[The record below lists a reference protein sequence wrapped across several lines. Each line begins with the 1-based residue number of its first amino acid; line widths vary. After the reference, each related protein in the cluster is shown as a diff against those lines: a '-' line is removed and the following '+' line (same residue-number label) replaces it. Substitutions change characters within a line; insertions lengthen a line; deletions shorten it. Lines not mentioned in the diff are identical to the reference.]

1 MTTQAYRRSQHSVS
15 VLHAHLVFVTK
26 YRRKVFTDDM
36 LTFTEHT
43 MRGACDELG
52 ADLVE
57 FNGEADHVHLLAAY
71 PPTLAIST
79 LVQRLKGRTAYAVR
93 REFTG
98 ARVSVPACAGTSGRR
113 PISPSPAAAHHY
125 RSSSNTSTAK
135 PDHSDRRATPGDKQD
150 GLTPD

>member
-1 MTTQAYRRSQHSVS
+1 MTTQAYRRSRHNVS
-15 VLHAHLVFVTK
+15 LLHAHLVFMTK
-26 YRRKVFTDDM
+26 HRQKVFTNDM

-43 MRGACDELG
+43 TRGACDELG

-57 FNGEADHVHLLAAY
+57 FNGEADHVHLLVAY
-71 PPTLAIST
+71 PPTPAIST

-98 ARVSVPACAGTSGRR
+98 ACVRAGMRGHLWSPSYFRRLLRRRTTIDHQAIHRR
-113 PISPSPAAAHHY
+113 P
-125 RSSSNTSTAK
+125 STTTLTAG
-135 PDHSDRRATPGDKQD
+135 ATPGDKQD